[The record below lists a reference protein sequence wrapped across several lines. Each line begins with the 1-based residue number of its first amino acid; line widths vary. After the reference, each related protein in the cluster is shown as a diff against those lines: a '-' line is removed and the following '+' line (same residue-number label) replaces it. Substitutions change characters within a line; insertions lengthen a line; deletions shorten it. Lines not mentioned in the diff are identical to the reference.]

1 MKFKIL
7 LGAAFLSAVL
17 FVGCTGIKFTQSLID
32 GDTTTAET
40 MIDNGEAGVNEEIG
54 FGETPIFFA
63 VENDQMEMLKLLL
76 EKGAKVD
83 VRDDEGRCPLTMA
96 AKAGKNEMVKTMVKA
111 GGNPDSKG
119 QEGITALMIYAERH
133 DGLEMAKFLVENGAD
148 VDAKNDRAWDKYAI
162 NFAFSPDGNKDV
174 GIFLMEKG
182 AKITEG
188 ALYSALK
195 SDKKLAMKM
204 MNSMDNIPSSA
215 LTAVIDDDE
224 LFQYLLENGA
234 NPSAIVKDV
243 ARSGNIKALRKL
255 DEAGADPNRY
265 GKPLEL
271 AKNAETAKVLVEMG
285 ADVNIG
291 MPVHE
296 AVMDEDIERIKYLVN
311 EASADM
317 SKQNDRGRTS
327 MHLAAAHQKFNVL
340 KALLECKGSHKINL
354 VDENKNTVLD
364 YIGKYASGSKHV
376 PDHYKTDYKGVSRK
390 EVREMLLNKG
400 ALLASELNDE

>member
-17 FVGCTGIKFTQSLID
+17 FVGCTGMKFTQSVID

-40 MIDNGEAGVNEEIG
+40 MIDSGEAGVNEEIG
-54 FGETPIFFA
+54 FGKTPIFYA
-63 VENDQMEMLKLLL
+63 VENGQHEMLKLLL

-83 VRDDEGRCPLTMA
+83 VRDDEGRGPLTMA
-96 AKAGKNEMVKTMVKA
+96 AKAGNNEMVKTMVKA

-119 QEGITALMIYAERH
+119 EEGMTPLMIYAERH

-148 VDAKNDRAWDKYAI
+148 VNAKNERAWGKYAI
-162 NFAFSPDGNKDV
+162 NLAFSKDGNKDV

-182 AKITEG
+182 AKITDG

-195 SDKKLAMKM
+195 SDKELAMKM
-204 MNSMDNIPSSA
+204 LNSMEHVPSSA

-224 LFQYLLENGA
+224 MFDYLMERGA
-234 NPSAIVKDV
+234 DPSAVV
-243 ARSGNIKALRKL
+243 EGAARSGNVKALRKL
-255 DEAGADPNRY
+255 DEAGADPNRL
-265 GKPLEL
+265 GKPLDF

-291 MPVHE
+291 LPVHE
-296 AVMDEDIERIKYLVN
+296 AVSDEDAERIKYLVN
-311 EASADM
+311 EAGADM
-317 SKQNDRGRTS
+317 NKLNSNDRTAL
-327 MHLAAAHQKFNVL
+327 HQAASYQKFNML
-340 KALLECKGSHKINL
+340 KVLLECNGAHKINL
-354 VDENKNTVLD
+354 LDEDENTVLD
-364 YIGKYASGSKHV
+364 YIGKYASGSNHV
-376 PDHYKTDYKGVSRK
+376 PDHYKTEYKGVSRK

-400 ALLASELNDE
+400 ALLAKELN